1 MVKILGCSVS
11 TMQVQLLA
19 LTFIDGV
26 NVGGTLI
33 PFSRAQCIQSYWIN
47 FMSCTCK
54 VLRGLSLASLNVL
67 SHFSQLVITL
77 SN

>member
-11 TMQVQLLA
+11 TVQVQLLA

-26 NVGGTLI
+26 NVEGTLVA
-33 PFSRAQCIQSYWIN
+33 FSRAQDTQSYWIN
-47 FMSCTCK
+47 FMSCTYK
-54 VLRGLSLASLNVL
+54 VLRGLFLASLNVL